1 MSIYYV
7 GDGTNRITQD
17 MINRIIIRYPEV
29 NPIFLQKGDG
39 EPLRFK
45 TQSKKERLGSE
56 QPVLTIE
63 RFTSIPEKLEEIE
76 RKIDAQNEL
85 LEKIISFY
93 EKNEI

>member
-1 MSIYYV
+1 METQKKLKDSEILEKVLYALRVNKKQFSEELGYKSHMSIYYV

-45 TQSKKERLGSE
+45 TQSKK
-56 QPVLTIE
+56 I
-63 RFTSIPEKLEEIE
+63 
-76 RKIDAQNEL
+76 
-85 LEKIISFY
+85 
-93 EKNEI
+93 